1 MKVAGEMPLGE
12 EGRIGFLVQRDGRD
26 ATIAWVTRTMALYRR
41 AVLAPGHFAGTPT
54 YRRSF
59 IRSYCE
65 FKRWLVGVAE
75 IDPDN
80 SRSPS

>member
-41 AVLAPGHFAGTPT
+41 AVLAPGHFAGTPM

-59 IRSYCE
+59 IRSYRE
-65 FKRWLVGVAE
+65 FKRWLAGVTK
-75 IDPDN
+75 IDPDT
-80 SRSPS
+80 SRRRS